1 MSDST
6 KETSINNKSSSSVSE
21 ALTKHLEEWYPN
33 GTLRRDHRDTNYKP
47 CSNLSKEIYNSA
59 ETFMSI
65 LEQPPVGLE
74 RVP

>member
-21 ALTKHLEEWYPN
+21 ALTNHLEKWYWPKATLLPG
-33 GTLRRDHRDTNYKP
+33 GTDSSETNY
-47 CSNLSKEIYNSA
+47 NVNS
-59 ETFMSI
+59 I
-65 LEQPPVGLE
+65 VEQLPVGLE